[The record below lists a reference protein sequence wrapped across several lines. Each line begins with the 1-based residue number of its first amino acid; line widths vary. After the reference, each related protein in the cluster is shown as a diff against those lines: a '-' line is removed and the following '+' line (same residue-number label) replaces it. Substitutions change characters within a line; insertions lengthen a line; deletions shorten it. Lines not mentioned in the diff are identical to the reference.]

1 MGLRAS
7 GAPVF
12 SQRNTSSSSGYTQNF
27 TPRPPSYLAAS
38 ARVHGYLTAASSEA
52 PGQVHAGRP
61 AVGVEDLRLQPGEQ
75 AQRLRVAFESADVGG
90 DVGERPFAVM
100 AERRVAKIMAQARAI
115 DHIRVASEHGSD
127 LPSDLGDLK
136 RVGEPGAGEIVGARD
151 EDLRLRAE
159 PAQRRRVHDTG
170 AVALEGSARFRL
182 RRLAAQRCSSNAV
195 YPSPAG
201 MRSPLSS
208 DFMGPPLPS
217 PRSGIQ
223 FSKGFL
229 GRSRSRRPRNAYNVR
244 DARRVYSRL
253 AGSSLARSAA
263 GSTSAACR

>member
-1 MGLRAS
+1 M
-7 GAPVF
+7 
-12 SQRNTSSSSGYTQNF
+12 
-27 TPRPPSYLAAS
+27 
-38 ARVHGYLTAASSEA
+38 
-52 PGQVHAGRP
+52 
-61 AVGVEDLRLQPGEQ
+61 EDLRLQPGEQ
-75 AQRLRVAFESADVGG
+75 AQRLRVAFESADAGG

-182 RRLAAQRCSSNAV
+182 RRLAR
-195 YPSPAG
+195 PALLVECG
-201 MRSPLSS
+201 V
-208 DFMGPPLPS
+208 PLPCWYA
-217 PRSGIQ
+217 
-223 FSKGFL
+223 FAAVLGFH
-229 GRSRSRRPRNAYNVR
+229 GT
-244 DARRVYSRL
+244 
-253 AGSSLARSAA
+253 SLAVATFRYPV
-263 GSTSAACR
+263 